1 MADMG
6 PIDLNAVAN
15 GILVVIV
22 GLLSWL
28 GIKKGR
34 DAKEEDSTPASRHV
48 ELAGAVIDNHKAD
61 QLIDAVNHNTHA
73 LRETSGIF
81 EDIREELR
89 EVRNDIRALTMELVR
104 GRRR

>member
-34 DAKEEDSTPASRHV
+34 DDKEKDEAPTARHV
-48 ELAGAVIDNHKAD
+48 ELAGAVIDSHKAD
-61 QLIDAVNHNTHA
+61 QIIEAFNRNTHA
-73 LRETSGIF
+73 LRESAGLF
-81 EDIREELR
+81 DDIRDELR
-89 EVRNDIRALTMELVR
+89 ELRGDIRALITEIV
-104 GRRR
+104 RRR

>member
-28 GIKKGR
+28 GINRGR
-34 DAKEEDSTPASRHV
+34 KAKEEDEAPAARHV
-48 ELAGAVIDNHKAD
+48 ELAGAVIDSHKAD
-61 QLIDAVNHNTHA
+61 QIIEAVNRNTNA
-73 LRETSGIF
+73 LRESAGLF

-89 EVRNDIRALTMELVR
+89 EIRGDIRALIMEIVR
-104 GRRR
+104 GRR